1 MEMAKRS
8 IYGPAGGGTWP
19 AEAVARRDRRIAQ
32 LSATDAQ
39 FAATKPDPRISEA
52 LGRPGQQLA
61 QVVRTAFEGYAD
73 RPALASRAFD
83 FVTNPETGR
92 TSMRLRSEFETIS
105 YRQVWERASA
115 VAGALAH
122 DERYSAQAGDRV
134 CTLGFTGVDYVTV
147 DVALTQL
154 GAIAVPLQTGATA
167 KQLSAIVAETK
178 PAVFAVS
185 AENLEV
191 AVQVVLAGPTPKR
204 LVVFDHHHQ
213 VDEQREALEQAKTQ
227 LAGTSVAVQTLE
239 ELIERGRTLPPV
251 ELPETDDNSTAL
263 LIYTSGSTGTPKGAM
278 HSERVVAQL
287 WSAPSEVPIIALH
300 YLPLSHWVGLAW
312 VYATLAAGGVGYF
325 TAKSDQSTLLDDLA
339 AVRPTMIMVVP
350 RIWDLVIQEYRSRID
365 RRIAAGED
373 PAAAEQAVKAGIRE
387 HERIVDVFTIGSPD
401 LLSFYASILGMP
413 LTEVYGA
420 TELAGVIMLNGAM
433 QLPPVVDYK
442 FVDVPELGYFRT
454 DRPHPRGELCVKT
467 ETMFAGYYQRPEVS
481 ASVLDPDGFYKTGD
495 IFAEIAPDRFEFVD
509 RRNDVFKLS
518 QGEFVSATA
527 VEGAYASSPLI
538 DQVYIYG
545 TSAHAS
551 VLAVIVPTREALDR
565 AGEDVNQLRQLLA
578 DALREIAKG
587 DGLQP
592 YELPPDF
599 LIETEPFSTENGL
612 ISASGKIARAKLK
625 DRYGERL
632 EQMYA
637 RLAEGQA
644 AELQALRQ
652 GVDQRPV
659 LETVLRTVAVTLGIS
674 ATELNPELHFTDLGG
689 DSLLALSLSNHL
701 GEIFGLE
708 VPVSVVINAANDL
721 AGIAGHIDALR
732 RGDQKRPTF
741 ASVHGAGAKE
751 IHAGE
756 LTLEKFIDA
765 DVLATAPTLPRP
777 SGPVRAVL
785 LTGANGFLGRFLALE
800 WLQRLAPVGGKV
812 IVVVR
817 GKDDA
822 AARARLDDVIT
833 SAGDDKLTQLYRELS
848 AQHLQVL
855 AGDLGEPR
863 LGLDEATWDRLAA
876 EVDLVFHAGALVNHV
891 LPYQQEFG
899 PNVAGT
905 AELIGL
911 ALTTRLKRFAY
922 VSTNGVPMLAVP
934 PARDEDVDIRVAAPT
949 QDIARNAYSEGYG
962 ISKWAGEV
970 LVRNAHDL
978 FGLPVTILR
987 PDMILAPD
995 NYSGQFNQIDV
1006 LTRMLFSVLVTGIA
1020 PYSFYALGPDGQRQR
1035 AHYDGMPVNFMAEAM
1050 AALCLTTDEIRGY
1063 NVLNLHDDGVG
1074 LDQFIDWLIE
1084 AGYPIQRIADY
1095 DEWLSRIEIAMRALP
1110 DAQRQHSMLMV
1121 LDFYRR
1127 PEQGGDGYSQ
1137 DRVNESA
1144 LSNEKFRAAVQAEKV
1159 GEGDIPH
1166 LTKDWLLKYATDMK
1180 HLGWL

>member
-1 MEMAKRS
+1 MANRS
-8 IYGPAGGGTWP
+8 IYGPAGGGAWP
-19 AEAVARRDRRIAQ
+19 QQAVARRDRRIAR
-32 LSATDAQ
+32 LYATDVQ
-39 FAATKPDPRISEA
+39 FAAAKPDPKVSDA
-52 LGRPGQQLA
+52 LGRPGQRLA

-73 RPALASRAFD
+73 RSALASRAFD
-83 FVTNPETGR
+83 LVTDPQTGR
-92 TSMRLRSEFETIS
+92 TAMRLRPGFDTIS
-105 YRQVWERASA
+105 YRQLWERARA
-115 VAGALAH
+115 VASALAH
-122 DERYSAQAGDRV
+122 DEGYSLQSGDRV

-154 GAIAVPLQTGATA
+154 GAIAVPLQTSSSP
-167 KQLSAIVAETK
+167 KQLSAIVAETE

-185 AENLEV
+185 AENLAA
-191 AVQVVLAGPTPKR
+191 AVQVVLAGPAPKR
-204 LVVFDHHHQ
+204 LVVFEYHHQ
-213 VDEQREALEQAKTQ
+213 VDEQREALEQAKAQ
-227 LAGTSVAVQTLE
+227 LAGTSVAVQTLA

-251 ELPETDDNSTAL
+251 GLPETDENSTAL

-278 HSERVVAQL
+278 HSERVLTQL
-287 WSAPSEVPIIALH
+287 WSAPSEVPVITLH
-300 YLPLSHWVGLAW
+300 YLPLSHWAGLAY
-312 VYATLAAGGVGYF
+312 VYSTLAAGGVGYF

-339 AVRPTMIMVVP
+339 AARPTMIMVVP
-350 RIWDLVIQEYRSRID
+350 RIWDLVIQGYRSRLD

-373 PAAAEQAVKAGIRE
+373 PTAAEQAVRADIQE
-387 HERIVDVFTIGSPD
+387 HERVIDVFTIGSSE
-401 LLSFYASILGMP
+401 LLSFYESILEMP
-413 LTEVYGA
+413 VTNVYGS
-420 TELAGVIMLNGAM
+420 TELAGTIMLNGLM
-433 QLPPVVDYK
+433 RRPPVVEYK
-442 FVDVPELGYFRT
+442 LVDVPELGYFRT
-454 DRPHPRGELCVKT
+454 DRPHPRGELYVKT
-467 ETMFAGYYQRPEVS
+467 ETMFAGYYNRAEVT
-481 ASVLDPDGFYKTGD
+481 ASVFDPDGFYKTGD
-495 IFAEIAPDRFEFVD
+495 IFAEVAPDRFEFTD

-518 QGEFVSATA
+518 QGEFVSAAT
-527 VEGAYASSPLI
+527 VEEAYASSPLI
-538 DQVYIYG
+538 DQIYIYG

-551 VLAVIVPTREALDR
+551 VLAGIVPTREALDR
-565 AGEDVNQLRQLLA
+565 AGGDVNTLKGLLA
-578 DALREIAKG
+578 DALRQIAKR

-592 YELPPDF
+592 YEIPPDF

-612 ISASGKIARAKLK
+612 ISGSGKIARAKLK

-652 GVDQRPV
+652 GVEQRPV
-659 LETVLRTVAVTLGIS
+659 LETVLRTVAVTLS
-674 ATELNPELHFTDLGG
+674 VPVEQLNPELHFTDLGG
-689 DSLLALSLSNHL
+689 DSLSALSLSNHL
-701 GEIFGLE
+701 GEIFGFE

-721 AGIAGHIDALR
+721 AGIARHIDGLR
-732 RGDQKRPTF
+732 HGDQKRPTF

-756 LTLEKFIDA
+756 LTLDKFIDA
-765 DVLATAPTLPRP
+765 NQVAAAATLPRP
-777 SGPVRAVL
+777 SGPVRTVL

-800 WLQRLAPVGGKV
+800 WLQRLPAGGKV

-822 AARARLDDVIT
+822 AARARLDEVIT
-833 SAGDDKLTQLYRELS
+833 SGGDAKLTHLYRELS
-848 AQHLQVL
+848 AQHLEVL

-863 LGLDEATWDRLAA
+863 LGLDQRTWDRLAA

-922 VSTNGVPMLAVP
+922 VSTVGVPMLAVP

-949 QDIARNAYSEGYG
+949 QDIARNAYSDGYG
-962 ISKWAGEV
+962 ISKWSGEV
-970 LVRNAHDL
+970 LVRNVHDL
-978 FGLPVTILR
+978 VGLPVTILR

-995 NYSGQFNQIDV
+995 NYSGQFNQTDV

-1020 PYSFYALGPDGQRQR
+1020 PYSFYELGPDGTRQR

-1050 AALCLTTDEIRGY
+1050 AALCLTTDGIRGY
-1063 NVLNLHDDGVG
+1063 NVLNQHDDGIG

-1084 AGYPIQRIADY
+1084 AGYPIQRIRDY

-1110 DAQRQHSMLMV
+1110 EAQRQHSMLMV
-1121 LDFYRR
+1121 LDYYRH
-1127 PEQGGDGYSQ
+1127 PEHGDDGFTL
-1137 DRVNESA
+1137 DRVDMA
-1144 LSNEKFRAAVQAEKV
+1144 PPSNEKFRAAVQAEKV
-1159 GEGDIPH
+1159 GPDGDIPH
-1166 LTKDWLLKYATDMK
+1166 LSKEWLLKYATDMK

>member
-1 MEMAKRS
+1 MSSRS
-8 IYGPAGGGTWP
+8 IYGPAGGGAWS
-19 AEAVARRDRRIAQ
+19 AEAVARRDRRIAE
-32 LSATDAQ
+32 LYATDAQ
-39 FAATKPDPRISEA
+39 FSAAKPDPKFSEA
-52 LGRPGQQLA
+52 LGRPGQRLA

-83 FVTNPETGR
+83 LVTDPQTDR
-92 TSMRLRSEFETIS
+92 TAMHLRSEFATVS
-105 YRQVWERASA
+105 YRQVWERAMA
-115 VAGALAH
+115 VASALAH
-122 DERYSAQAGDRV
+122 DEGYSLQAGDRV

-154 GAIAVPLQTGATA
+154 GAIAVPLQTSASP
-167 KQLSAIVAETK
+167 KQLSAIVAETQ

-185 AENLEV
+185 AENLAV
-191 AVQVVLAGPTPKR
+191 AVQVVLAGPASKR
-204 LVVFDHHHQ
+204 LVVFDYHHP
-213 VDEQREALEQAKTQ
+213 VDEQREALEQAKAQ
-227 LAGTSVAVQTLE
+227 LAGTGVAVQALE
-239 ELIERGRTLPPV
+239 ELIERGRSLPPV
-251 ELPETDDNSTAL
+251 GLPDTDENSTAL

-278 HSERVVAQL
+278 HSERVVAHL
-287 WSAPSEVPIIALH
+287 WSAPSEVPVITLH
-300 YLPLSHWVGLAW
+300 YLPLSHWAGLAY
-312 VYATLAAGGVGYF
+312 VYSALAAGGVGYF

-339 AVRPTMIMVVP
+339 AARPTVILVVP

-365 RRIAAGED
+365 RRVAAGED
-373 PAAAEQAVKAGIRE
+373 PAAAEQAVEASIGE
-387 HERIVDVFTIGSPD
+387 HERVIDVFTIGSPD
-401 LLSFYASILGMP
+401 AMSFYASILGMP
-413 LTEVYGA
+413 LTNIYGS
-420 TELAGVIMLNGAM
+420 TELAGTIMLNGVM
-433 QLPPVVDYK
+433 LHPPVIDYK

-467 ETMFAGYYQRPEVS
+467 DTMFAGYYQRPEVS
-481 ASVLDPDGFYKTGD
+481 ASVFDPDGFYKTGD

-518 QGEFVSATA
+518 QAEFVSATA
-527 VEGAYASSPLI
+527 VEEAYASSPLI
-538 DQVYIYG
+538 DQIYIYG
-545 TSAHAS
+545 NSAHAS
-551 VLAVIVPTREALDR
+551 VVAVIVPTREALDR
-565 AGEDVNQLRQLLA
+565 AGGDMNLLRRQLA
-578 DALREIAKG
+578 DALRETAKG
-587 DGLQP
+587 DMLQP
-592 YELPPDF
+592 YEIPPDF
-599 LIETEPFSTENGL
+599 LIETEPFSMQNGL
-612 ISASGKIARAKLK
+612 ISGSGKIARAKLK

-632 EQMYA
+632 EQLYA

-652 GVDQRPV
+652 GVEQRPV
-659 LETVLRTVAVTLGIS
+659 LETVLRTVAVTLGTS

-689 DSLLALSLSNHL
+689 DSLSALSLSNHL

-708 VPVSVVINAANDL
+708 VAVSVVINAANDL
-721 AGIAGHIDALR
+721 AGIAKHIDKLR
-732 RGDQKRPTF
+732 RSDGKRPTF

-751 IHAGE
+751 IHADE

-765 DVLATAPTLPRP
+765 EVLAAASTLPRP
-777 SGPVRAVL
+777 SGPVRTVL

-800 WLQRLAPVGGKV
+800 WLQRLAPAGGKV

-817 GKDDA
+817 GKNDA
-822 AARARLDDVIT
+822 AARARLDEVIT
-833 SAGDDKLTQLYRELS
+833 SGGDEKLTHLYRELS
-848 AQHLQVL
+848 AQHLEVL

-863 LGLDEATWDRLAA
+863 LGLDQATRERLAA

-922 VSTNGVPMLAVP
+922 VSTVGVPMLAVP
-934 PARDEDVDIRVAAPT
+934 PARDEDVDIRGAAPT
-949 QDIARNAYSEGYG
+949 QDIACNAYSDGYG

-970 LVRNAHDL
+970 LVRNVHDL
-978 FGLPVTILR
+978 VGLPVTILR

-995 NYSGQFNQIDV
+995 NYSGQFNQVDV

-1020 PYSFYALGPDGQRQR
+1020 PYSFYELDPDGQRPR

-1050 AALCLTTDEIRGY
+1050 AALCLTTDGIRGY
-1063 NVLNLHDDGVG
+1063 NVLNQHDDGVG

-1084 AGYPIQRIADY
+1084 AGYPIQRIRDY

-1110 DAQRQHSMLMV
+1110 EAQRQHSMLMV
-1121 LDFYRR
+1121 LDHYRH
-1127 PEQGGDGYSQ
+1127 PEQGGDGFTL
-1137 DRVNESA
+1137 DRITVSA
-1144 LSNEKFRAAVQAEKV
+1144 PSNEKFRAAVQAEKV
-1159 GEGDIPH
+1159 GAEGDVPH
-1166 LTKDWLLKYATDMK
+1166 LTKEWLLKYATDME